1 MINYI
6 EGMITYREDDNKVVI
21 ENAGIGYEILADM
34 DLYNSAADEVTA
46 YVMMVPGEDE
56 FRLYGFSTREK
67 RRLFNLLR
75 TVSGLGS
82 KTAVRILSGVDSTE
96 LLHAITMEDT
106 KFLVK
111 LPGIGKKTAERM
123 QLELKTKVAELIKES
138 EDRAGETNGEKSAT
152 IKNLNVFSEALEAL
166 ENLGYSSQESR
177 KVLKDLMVQ
186 NEDYTVQKLI
196 KEALKSFLERNK

>member
-6 EGMITYREDDNKVVI
+6 KGIITHREDDNKVVI
-21 ENAGIGYEILADM
+21 ENAGIGYEIQADM

-75 TVSGLGS
+75 SVSGLGS

-123 QLELKTKVAELIKES
+123 QLELKSKVAELIKES
-138 EDRAGETNGEKSAT
+138 EDWAGETNGEKSET
-152 IKNLNVFSEALEAL
+152 IKDLNVFSEALEAL
-166 ENLGYSSQESR
+166 ENLGYSSHESR
-177 KVLKDLMVQ
+177 KVLKELMVQ
-186 NEDYTVQKLI
+186 NEEYTVQKLI
-196 KEALKSFLERNK
+196 KDALRSFLEKSK

>member
-6 EGMITYREDDNKVVI
+6 KGIITHREDDNKVVI
-21 ENAGIGYEILADM
+21 ENAGIGYEIQADM

-75 TVSGLGS
+75 SVSGLGS

-106 KFLVK
+106 RFLVK

-123 QLELKTKVAELIKES
+123 QLELKSKVAELIKES
-138 EDRAGETNGEKSAT
+138 EDRAGETNGEKSET
-152 IKNLNVFSEALEAL
+152 IKDLNVFSEALEAL
-166 ENLGYSSQESR
+166 ENLGYSSHESR
-177 KVLKDLMVQ
+177 KVLKELMVQ
-186 NEDYTVQKLI
+186 NEEYTVQKLI
-196 KEALKSFLERNK
+196 KDALRSFLEKSK

>member
-6 EGMITYREDDNKVVI
+6 KGIITHREDDNKVVI
-21 ENAGIGYEILADM
+21 ENAGIGYEIQADM

-75 TVSGLGS
+75 SVSGLGS

-96 LLHAITMEDT
+96 LLHAIT
-106 KFLVK
+106 
-111 LPGIGKKTAERM
+111 
-123 QLELKTKVAELIKES
+123 
-138 EDRAGETNGEKSAT
+138 
-152 IKNLNVFSEALEAL
+152 
-166 ENLGYSSQESR
+166 
-177 KVLKDLMVQ
+177 
-186 NEDYTVQKLI
+186 
-196 KEALKSFLERNK
+196 